1 MKLRQSMKPANN
13 SFERRLGGDFVSRV
27 FFAVYCYDELVC
39 KILLRE
45 SNWTTLAAKSFA
57 LIVYWFII
65 TWRGCCAAPI
75 SWINQTERRSE
86 HLIHPHMSWK
96 NVKKKKKKKQH
107 RKSKQNK
114 IQYRTLNS
122 KSGREKCSMADVMT
136 CPDKERKNEHN
147 LTK

>member
-13 SFERRLGGDFVSRV
+13 SFEHRLGGDFVSRV

-45 SNWTTLAAKSFA
+45 SNWTTVAAKSFA
-57 LIVYWFII
+57 LIVYWLSLLDVAVAQLRYPELIRLKEDPNTLFIH
-65 TWRGCCAAPI
+65 TCLG
-75 SWINQTERRSE
+75 
-86 HLIHPHMSWK
+86 K
-96 NVKKKKKKKQH
+96 NVKKNKKKQH